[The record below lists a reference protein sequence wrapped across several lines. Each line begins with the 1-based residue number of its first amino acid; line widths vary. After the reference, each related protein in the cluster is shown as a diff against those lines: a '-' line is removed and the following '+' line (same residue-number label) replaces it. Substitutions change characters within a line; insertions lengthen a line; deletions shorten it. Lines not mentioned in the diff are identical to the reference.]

1 MSAENHETVLNLF
14 SNIRDRTYANEGRCV
29 CEGRIVIEKALQ
41 NNIELEALLCTEIRL
56 AEYQTLCRSYP
67 AGRSVPIIGK
77 PHAEIEKLAGFDF
90 HRGAL
95 AIARRPAI
103 LELTVPGTNL
113 PVQGELP
120 PPENHLTA
128 PGSASSVSTQLME
141 TITGNVLVLWQVT
154 DPDNLGTLI
163 RSASALGARAII
175 LGPGSAD
182 PYCRKA
188 LRTSMGCAFS
198 MPILHVRDASALAFF
213 AEYTDALLTAACP
226 VSADRTTTATCRYN
240 KLLLEPCTQAVP
252 TITETTRPFWLILG
266 NEGWGL
272 PDNLLARVHYK
283 AAIPMHNSTDSLNV
297 AAAGA
302 ILLYE
307 LFLDR
312 QNRIN

>member
-1 MSAENHETVLNLF
+1 MSADANENILKLF
-14 SNIRDRTYANEGRCV
+14 SNIRDRTYAHEGRCV

-56 AEYQTLCRSYP
+56 SEYQALCNGYP

-77 PHAEIEKLAGFDF
+77 PHAEIERLAGFDF

-103 LELTVPGTNL
+103 PELKEPDTSPARSIS
-113 PVQGELP
+113 
-120 PPENHLTA
+120 PEALHTL
-128 PGSASSVSTQLME
+128 
-141 TITGNVLVLWQVT
+141 TGNVLVLWQVT

-182 PYCRKA
+182 PFCRKA

-198 MPILHVRDASALAFF
+198 MPIFLVQNAAALCVYAGL
-213 AEYTDALLTAACP
+213 ANAILIAACP
-226 VSADRTTTATCRYN
+226 VSANTTAPSPSRN
-240 KLLLEPCTQAVP
+240 SKLLLEPCAKTNTAATKLTKP
-252 TITETTRPFWLILG
+252 IWLILG

-272 PDNLLARVHYK
+272 PDNLIASVHYK

-302 ILLYE
+302 ILMYE
-307 LFLDR
+307 LF
-312 QNRIN
+312 